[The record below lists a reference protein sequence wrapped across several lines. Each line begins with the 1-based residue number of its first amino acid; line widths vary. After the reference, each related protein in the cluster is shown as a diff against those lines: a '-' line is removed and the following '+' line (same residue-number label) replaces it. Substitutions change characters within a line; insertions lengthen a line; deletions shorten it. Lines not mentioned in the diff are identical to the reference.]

1 MKIILI
7 AAIDLNGAIGK
18 DNKLLCHLPAD
29 LKHFKQL
36 TSGKTVVMGRKTFES
51 LPSGALPNRRNI
63 VVSRQ
68 ADWKFANCDVFSS
81 LTDAFASC
89 KSDEEVFVIGGE
101 NIYKQTIANADRLEI
116 TEIGARFDADA
127 YFPTID
133 SALWKR
139 TNEEKYT
146 ADDRHAYPYAFVTY
160 QRIK

>member
-7 AAIDLNGAIGK
+7 AAIDLNGGIGK

-51 LPSGALPNRRNI
+51 LPAGALPNRRNV

-68 ADWKFANCDVFSS
+68 ADLTFANCEVYSS

-101 NIYKQTIANADRLEI
+101 NIYSQTIANADQLEI
-116 TEIGARFDADA
+116 TEIHARMDADA
-127 YFPTID
+127 YFPTLD
-133 SALWKR
+133 VAAWERVK
-139 TNEEKYT
+139 EEKYT
-146 ADDRHAYPYAFVTY
+146 ADERHAYDYAFVTY